1 MSLRPQF
8 VVATARGKHRRGNV
22 LVELTLSLTFLSAL
36 FLGVWQYGYA
46 FYIYGELEEAVRAG
60 ARYASQRTYN
70 SGTATPTADFQTAV
84 ENVVV
89 YGDPAPAT
97 GATPVAPGLTTG
109 NVSLTVTFPSG
120 APTQMTVAITD
131 YQIPTYFGNT
141 TLSGK
146 PTTTFPFVG
155 IYGPP

>member
-1 MSLRPQF
+1 MKLRPQF
-8 VVATARGKHRRGNV
+8 IGSARCCKRQRGNV

-46 FYIYGELEEAVRAG
+46 FYIYGELEESVRAG
-60 ARYASQRTYN
+60 ARYASERTYN
-70 SGTATPTADFQTAV
+70 SGSSTPTADFQTAV

-89 YGDPAPAT
+89 YGDPAPAS
-97 GATPVAPGLTTG
+97 GATPVAPGLTTD

-120 APTQMTVAITD
+120 APTQMTVAITG
-131 YQIPTYFGNT
+131 YQIPTYFGKT
-141 TLSGK
+141 TLTGK